1 MDDTQS
7 GVAKGLYG
15 HFAANELLAVTI
27 REEALGC
34 KAKLAVMAATREGK

>member
-1 MDDTQS
+1 MDDTQL

-15 HFAANELLAVTI
+15 HFAANELLSFTI
-27 REEALGC
+27 REGASGC

>member
-7 GVAKGLYG
+7 GVAKDLYS
-15 HFAANELLAVTI
+15 HFAANELLLFTI
-27 REEALGC
+27 REGAFGC